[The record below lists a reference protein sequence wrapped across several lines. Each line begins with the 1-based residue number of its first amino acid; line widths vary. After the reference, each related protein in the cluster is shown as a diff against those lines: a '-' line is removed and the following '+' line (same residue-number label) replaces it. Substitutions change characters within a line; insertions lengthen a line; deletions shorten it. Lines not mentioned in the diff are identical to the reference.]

1 MKICKK
7 LKLQTAFNYQ
17 FDYVLI
23 SDVISSEKYSSG
35 TFKNLY
41 SEQKSLF
48 LRICFDDDKVLK
60 TPNVEENTENMENTE
75 NTRNTQFIE
84 VSQSENT

>member
-1 MKICKK
+1 MISRQKVQKVSDISLKVVKICKK

-23 SDVISSEKYSSG
+23 SNVISSEIYSSG

-60 TPNVEENTENMENTE
+60 TPNLE
-75 NTRNTQFIE
+75 
-84 VSQSENT
+84 